1 MKGIR
6 ETEGGPGGC
15 EPAGGM
21 CVAEEDE
28 DGEVELKTGFGWR
41 WKGSR
46 MFKNA
51 ERAWTGTLCWAWSR
65 KYRWQLW

>member
-1 MKGIR
+1 ML
-6 ETEGGPGGC
+6 
-15 EPAGGM
+15 
-21 CVAEEDE
+21 VAEDDE